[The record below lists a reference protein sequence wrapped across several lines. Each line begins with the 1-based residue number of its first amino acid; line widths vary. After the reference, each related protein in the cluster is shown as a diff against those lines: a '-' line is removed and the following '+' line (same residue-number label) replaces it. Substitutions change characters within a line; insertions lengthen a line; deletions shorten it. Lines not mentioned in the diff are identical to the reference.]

1 MLGTFKIMAKITTDT
16 NCEMIKIED
25 DKGNCIFYGNQ
36 SDINRDAKT
45 FKTLFEKLDVK
56 TEVIE
61 KDYDEW

>member
-1 MLGTFKIMAKITTDT
+1 MAKITTDT

-25 DKGNCIFYGNQ
+25 DKGNCLFYGNQ
-36 SDINRDAKT
+36 SDFNRDAKT

-61 KDYDEW
+61 KYYDEW